1 MTEEK
6 EISKKL
12 GANIA
17 KYRRARN
24 ITQEQLADQTESG
37 RTTIQFIERGDRFPR
52 IVTLVKLSRALKVPI
67 DKLFQGI
74 K

>member
-1 MTEEK
+1 MTDDN

-12 GANIA
+12 GTNIA

-24 ITQEQLADQTESG
+24 MTQEQLADKTESG

-52 IVTLVKLSRALKVPI
+52 TVTLIKLSRALNVPI
-67 DKLFQGI
+67 DKLFHGI